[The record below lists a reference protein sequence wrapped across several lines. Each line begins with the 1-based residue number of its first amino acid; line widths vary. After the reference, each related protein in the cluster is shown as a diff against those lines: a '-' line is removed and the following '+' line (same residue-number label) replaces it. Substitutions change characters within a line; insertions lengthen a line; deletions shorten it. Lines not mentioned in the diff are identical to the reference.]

1 MNDAFSMNCKLSNSN
16 VYIKISGS
24 FTHFAAESLS
34 ALILKHYTKVKRVF
48 VDANKL
54 QACGTE
60 ESEHFKRELANG
72 HMPTR
77 QLFFKGAEGF
87 ALASNGCKVLI
98 TKKKKC
104 QCAGA
109 CTKCAC
115 LSRAQSRGALLQVA
129 SVQ

>member
-1 MNDAFSMNCKLSNSN
+1 MSDEFKMKCKLSNSN

-34 ALILKHYTKVKRVF
+34 ALILKHYNKVERVF
-48 VDANKL
+48 VDAHKL
-54 QACGTE
+54 QPCGTE

-87 ALASNGCKVLI
+87 SLASDGCKVLI

-109 CTKCAC
+109 CAKCAC
-115 LSRAQSRGALLQVA
+115 MARAQSRETVLQVA
-129 SVQ
+129 GVQ